1 MGISSVERM
10 PRSRLE
16 RSHSQGYTFHIRE
29 PLSGSMSSKHLDSV
43 GRQLYFAARGGDL
56 ARVHQALVDGAHN
69 GSHFNWKN
77 AAKGGQTALMAAAGA
92 GHHLC
97 VELILEAGA
106 LAVHE
111 DNLGNTALHHA
122 AWAGHMACM
131 DHLLQH
137 RPTTGNSDVHWKN
150 FSGQTALTCASE
162 FGHAAVADRLVSCG
176 AAVDSRDND
185 GSTSI
190 HYAASN
196 GHLELTQLLLDLGA
210 RGDMINHDGLTP
222 LDTARYGGHQEIAN
236 LLDCAVARSPMR
248 LSDVRVHGMHGEA
261 SFRRNNRPIVA

>member
-1 MGISSVERM
+1 
-10 PRSRLE
+10 
-16 RSHSQGYTFHIRE
+16 
-29 PLSGSMSSKHLDSV
+29 MSSAHLNSV
-43 GRQLYFAARGGDL
+43 GRRLYFAAREGDL

-77 AAKGGQTALMAAAGA
+77 IAKGGQTALMAAAGA
-92 GHHLC
+92 GHHLV

-106 LAVHE
+106 LAIKE

-122 AWAGHMACM
+122 AWAGHLHCV

-150 FSGQTALTCASE
+150 FSGQTPLMCASE
-162 FGHAAVADRLVSCG
+162 FGHVAVADRIVACG
-176 AAVDSRDND
+176 AAIDARDND

-190 HYAASN
+190 HYAAGN

-222 LDTARYGGHQEIAN
+222 LDVGRYGGFTDIAN
-236 LLDCAVARSPMR
+236 LLDVSVARSPMR
-248 LSDVRVHGMHGEA
+248 VSDVRVHGIHGEA
-261 SFRRNNRPIVA
+261 TFRRINRPVIA